1 LTIDRYIRYIKLIA
15 TGFGSGF
22 VPLAPGTAGTIVG
35 IPIYLIFSLLTW
47 PYHLIA
53 LLVLTCLGCYL
64 SGRAEEIFKE
74 KDSPHIVIDEIIAFL
89 YAMFLVTP
97 TILHI
102 FLGFILFRFF
112 DIAKCFPA
120 DHFERRLPGGYGV
133 VADDIV
139 AGIYSNLVLLFLI
152 KFII

>member
-1 LTIDRYIRYIKLIA
+1 MA
-15 TGFGSGF
+15 
-22 VPLAPGTAGTIVG
+22 
-35 IPIYLIFSLLTW
+35 W
-47 PYHLIA
+47 
-53 LLVLTCLGCYL
+53 YL
-64 SGRAEEIFKE
+64 SQRAEKIFDE
-74 KDSPHIVIDEIIAFL
+74 KDSPHIVIDEIIGLL

-120 DHFERRLPGGYGV
+120 GYFERRLPGGYGV

-139 AGIYSNLVLLFLI
+139 AGIYSNVVLLFLI
-152 KFII
+152 KFIV